1 VSTYRAKQG
10 KKYTTD
16 ELDFLK
22 EKVCESNM
30 GSAEIANKFF
40 KKFNKSGRKLD
51 NLKRKINEI
60 AKEENIDL
68 KEQVR
73 EEARGKLG
81 DSKMAPANVLASW
94 YPFVRFLY
102 FSSSH

>member
-1 VSTYRAKQG
+1 
-10 KKYTTD
+10 
-16 ELDFLK
+16 
-22 EKVCESNM
+22 
-30 GSAEIANKFF
+30 
-40 KKFNKSGRKLD
+40 LD

-68 KEQVR
+68 KERVR

-94 YPFVRFLY
+94 YPFAHFLY
-102 FSSSH
+102 FSS